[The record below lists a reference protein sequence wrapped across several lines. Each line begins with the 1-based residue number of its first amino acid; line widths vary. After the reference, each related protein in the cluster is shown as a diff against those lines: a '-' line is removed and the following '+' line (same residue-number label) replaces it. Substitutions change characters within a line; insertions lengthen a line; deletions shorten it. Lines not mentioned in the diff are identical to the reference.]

1 MKMATI
7 TVKIDGESYEVHF
20 YSVPVPVKV
29 AKAVK
34 TMIQAMN
41 CGIGSA
47 VVAVKEEEE

>member
-7 TVKIDGESYEVHF
+7 TVKIDGEDYEVHF
-20 YSVPVPVKV
+20 YSVPVKV